1 MKKTFLSIAL
11 LFVVF
16 VAFAD
21 EGMWILKELNKQS
34 IARMQELG
42 FVFPIDQLYDENNP
56 SLKDAVVIFGGGCSG
71 VAVSDQ
77 GLIFTNH
84 HCGYDAIQKLSS
96 IEQDY
101 LKNGFMADSYENE
114 LQADGLTVSF
124 LQSMQDVTDEIL
136 PKIPSV
142 LNEVQRELAIDSI
155 SDLLLTEYD
164 GNPFIDAQIIPFYAG
179 NKYYRVVYDVFRDVR
194 LVIAPPQSIGKFGG
208 ETDNW
213 MWPRHTG
220 DFSVFRVYADKD
232 NKPAEYS
239 KDNVPYKPKYVVPV
253 SLRGMA
259 KGDYAM
265 TIGYPGRTQRYLSS
279 WGIKQMM
286 ESENKPRIEVRG
298 VKQQI
303 WWDAMTK
310 SDVTRIK
317 YASKYAGSSN
327 YWKNAKGMNEALV
340 KMDVVSEKE
349 ALESRMEEWINSD
362 LQRKEKYGDVLSILK
377 EAYTE
382 TNDLAKYTTYFLET
396 FHNGIEIIRFA
407 NTILQFDANGSRQ
420 EKQEFISDR
429 IINAYKNYNPDLDKQ
444 VLAELMKLY
453 AERVPEQ
460 YHPDIYR
467 TIQKKFKGN
476 YDKYADWLFKRSKFI
491 NLDDLLE
498 FLKTADIKKLI
509 KDPAMELALSVKDM
523 GYELSSQMIPAYEK
537 IMQGERKFMSA
548 LMEMNPDKEFYPD
561 ANFTQRLSY
570 GTIKGYQP
578 RDAVWYHYFSTTQGV
593 LEKSIPDDPEFEVQP
608 FILDIL
614 KMGNFDRYADKDGKM
629 QVCFLSDN
637 DITGGNSGSPVFNG
651 NAELLGLAFDGNWE
665 ALSGDVVFDPEMQR
679 TISVD
684 IRYVLFVIDKIM
696 KAPHI
701 VNELNLV
708 Q

>member
-11 LFVVF
+11 LFVAF

-42 FVFPIDQLYDENNP
+42 FVFPIDQLYDEENP

-96 IEQDY
+96 IEHDY

-114 LQADGLTVSF
+114 LQADGVTVSF
-124 LQSMQDVTDEIL
+124 LRSMQDVTDEIL

-155 SDLLLTEYD
+155 SDLLLKEYEE
-164 GNPFIDAQIIPFYAG
+164 NPFIDAQVIPFYAG

-220 DFSVFRVYADKD
+220 DFSVFRVYADKN

-239 KDNVPYKPKYVVPV
+239 KDNVPYRPKYVVPV
-253 SLRGMA
+253 SLKGMTD
-259 KGDYAM
+259 GDYAM

-327 YWKNAKGMNEALV
+327 YWKNARGMNEALV
-340 KMDVVSEKE
+340 KLDVVSKKE
-349 ALESRMEEWINSD
+349 SLESRMEEWINSD
-362 LQRKEKYGDVLSILK
+362 MQRKEKYGDVLSMLK

-407 NTILQFDANGSRQ
+407 NTILQFDTNGSQQ

-429 IINAYKNYNPDLDKQ
+429 IINAYKNYNPDLDKK
-444 VLAELMKLY
+444 VLAALMKLY

-460 YHPDIYR
+460 YHPDIYK
-467 TIQKKFKGN
+467 TIQKKFKGD
-476 YDKYADWLFKRSKFI
+476 YDKYADWLFKRSKFT

-498 FLKTADIKKLI
+498 LLKTTDIKKLI

-570 GTIKGYQP
+570 GTVRGYQP

-593 LEKSIPDDPEFEVQP
+593 LEKEIPDDPEFEVQP

-614 KMGNFDRYADKDGKM
+614 KMADFDRYADKDGKM
-629 QVCFLSDN
+629 HACFLSDN

-651 NAELLGLAFDGNWE
+651 KAELLGLAFDGNWE
-665 ALSGDVVFDPEMQR
+665 ALSGDVVFEPEMQR

>member
-1 MKKTFLSIAL
+1 MKKTFLSIVL

-164 GNPFIDAQIIPFYAG
+164 GNPFIDAQVIPFYAG

-253 SLRGMA
+253 SLKGMA
-259 KGDYAM
+259 EGDYAM

-327 YWKNAKGMNEALV
+327 YWKNAKGMNVALV
-340 KMDVVSEKE
+340 KMNVVSEKE
-349 ALESRMEEWINSD
+349 SLESRMEEWINSD
-362 LQRKEKYGDVLSILK
+362 QQRKEKYGDVLSILK

-407 NTILQFDANGSRQ
+407 NTILQFDANGSQQ

-429 IINAYKNYNPDLDKQ
+429 IINAYKNYNPDLDKK

-460 YHPDIYR
+460 YHPDIYK

-476 YDKYADWLFKRSKFI
+476 YDKYADWLFKHSKFT

-593 LEKSIPDDPEFEVQP
+593 LEKEIPDDPEFEVQP

-614 KMGNFDRYADKDGKM
+614 KMADFDRYADKDGKM
-629 QVCFLSDN
+629 HVCFLSDN

-665 ALSGDVVFDPEMQR
+665 ALSGDVIFEPEMQR

-684 IRYVLFVIDKIM
+684 IRYILFVIDKIM